1 MPKFWYHGRVDRFEE
16 NSIGV
21 DGMAMGFNGGQQS
34 AKSSLSTEPLFRFIV
49 QSGTESR
56 HSQLAKTLGIGSCA
70 ISQPELPLQD
80 HVTM

>member
-21 DGMAMGFNGGQQS
+21 DGMAMVFNGSQQS
-34 AKSSLSTEPLFRFIV
+34 AKSSIVRAESLFMFIE
-49 QSGTESR
+49 QSGIESR

-70 ISQPELPLQD
+70 IS
-80 HVTM
+80 VYI